1 MSLIKSMPPG
11 EYRVILISLKRLLLV
26 GTYPVLQ
33 LWIELLNLLASVSS
47 KVLVLMFLRVQPS
60 LLLPLL

>member
-1 MSLIKSMPPG
+1 MSLNKSMPPG
-11 EYRVILISLKRLLLV
+11 EYRVILISLKRILLV
-26 GTYPVLQ
+26 ETYPVLQ
-33 LWIELLNLLASVSS
+33 LWIELLNLLAVSS